1 MRTLKI
7 YGPPGTGKTHELL
20 RLFRAELLRV
30 RPDRIA
36 FMTFTRAARREAL
49 LRTDRAEGE
58 LPYLRTIHSLCYR
71 ALRLAR
77 GQVVGAPDL
86 RRFGKTIGMRL
97 SGQTNLVGE
106 ELLEKVW
113 QPPAL
118 GDLFLQLHHLSR
130 HREVELEVVAH
141 DAPPNVRFQELRFF
155 AANYE
160 AWKKR
165 EELLDYTDLLARYLA
180 EGQPL
185 PIEAI
190 FVDEAQDLSPLQW
203 RVVEQLGA
211 RAARR
216 YVAGDDDQA
225 IFTWAGASARAFNAL
240 AADEERVL
248 PRSYRVPRAIH
259 KVAQRIVERIVERKR
274 KEFQPRDAE
283 GEFRLVSGLEESLF
297 QQRGSTYVLFRNYHR
312 GIKLAQQLEELGAP
326 FAGTASPLTDD
337 VRATIYAWTK
347 LARDEAVTTAQ
358 ARLLV
363 RFSSPDWLQPGLRED
378 ALNRRTE
385 TRVRRERLFL
395 RAPTT
400 DDCFRALTGIPGGAY
415 LLHCQERYGLGLL
428 IKPRIELLSIHQ
440 SKGREAANVVLDL
453 ELARRTYD
461 HALRAPDDEHR
472 VFYVAVTRARE
483 RLAVLQPTDVRAY
496 EI

>member
-1 MRTLKI
+1 
-7 YGPPGTGKTHELL
+7 
-20 RLFRAELLRV
+20 
-30 RPDRIA
+30 
-36 FMTFTRAARREAL
+36 MTFTRAARREAL
-49 LRTDRAEGE
+49 LRTDYAEGD

-71 ALRLAR
+71 ALRLTR
-77 GQVVGAPDL
+77 GQTVSLSDL
-86 RRFGKTIGMRL
+86 HRFGKMIGVRL
-97 SGQTNLVGE
+97 TGHTNVIGE
-106 ELLEKVW
+106 ELFEKIW
-113 QPPAL
+113 QPPSLA
-118 GDLFLQLHHLSR
+118 DLFLQLHHLHW

-141 DAPPNVRFQELRFF
+141 YAPSNVRLRELRLFE
-155 AANYE
+155 ADYE
-160 AWKKR
+160 TWKKQ
-165 EELLDYTDLLARYLA
+165 EELLDYTDLLVRYLE

-203 RVVEQLGA
+203 RVVEKLGA
-211 RAARR
+211 NAERR

-225 IFTWAGASARAFNAL
+225 IFTWAGASAQAFNAL
-240 AADEERVL
+240 AANEERIL
-248 PRSYRVPRAIH
+248 PQSYRVPRAIH
-259 KVAQRIVERIVERKR
+259 KVAQRIVKRIFDRRHK
-274 KEFQPRDAE
+274 KFLPRDAE
-283 GEFRLVSGLEESLF
+283 GEFRLVSCLEESLF
-297 QQRGSTYVLFRNYHR
+297 QQKGSTYVLFRNYHR
-312 GIKLAQQLEELGAP
+312 GIKLAQQLEELGVP

-347 LARDEAVTTAQ
+347 LVRDEAITTIQ

-363 RFSSPDWLQPGLRED
+363 KFSSPDWLQPGLKED

-385 TRVRRERLFL
+385 MMVRRERLFL
-395 RAPTT
+395 RAPTV
-400 DDCFRALTGIPGGAY
+400 DDCFRALAGIPGGAY
-415 LLHCQERYGLGLL
+415 LLHCQERHGLGVL

-440 SKGREAANVVLDL
+440 SKGREAANVILDL

-461 HALRAPDDEHR
+461 QMQRAPDDEHR